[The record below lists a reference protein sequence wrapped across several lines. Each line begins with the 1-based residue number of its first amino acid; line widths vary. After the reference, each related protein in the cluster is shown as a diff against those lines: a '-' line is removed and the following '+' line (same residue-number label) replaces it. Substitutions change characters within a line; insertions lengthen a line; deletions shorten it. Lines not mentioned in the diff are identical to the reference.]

1 MLKRLPAVFSVVRLP
16 AALLEDHLNI
26 LKEREGKRSVEITK
40 QEVEKVA
47 KLARLELTESE
58 KTAFTKQLSQI
69 LTHVETLNQYDT
81 TGVEPT
87 ATVLGQ
93 VNVFRP
99 DDARPSLSV
108 ERAVANAPES
118 TDGFF
123 VVPKII
129 EDRQSL

>member
-1 MLKRLPAVFSVVRLP
+1 LKCG
-16 AALLEDHLNI
+16 
-26 LKEREGKRSVEITK
+26 KERKKVEISK
-40 QEVEKVA
+40 QEVDKVA

-58 KTAFTKQLSQI
+58 RAAFAKQLSQI
-69 LTHVETLNQYDT
+69 LTHVETLKGYDT

-99 DDARPSLSV
+99 DDVRTSLSV
-108 ERAVANAPES
+108 KCATANAPES
-118 TDGFF
+118 IDGFF

-129 EDRQSL
+129 EDRQPL

>member
-1 MLKRLPAVFSVVRLP
+1 MGMPVSGHRDSLRSSLYAHVTI
-16 AALLEDHLNI
+16 LELQ
-26 LKEREGKRSVEITK
+26 EGKKKVEISK

-47 KLARLELTESE
+47 KLARLELTENE
-58 KTAFTKQLSQI
+58 RAAFAKQLSQI
-69 LTHVETLNQYDT
+69 LTHVETLKGYDT

-99 DDARPSLSV
+99 DDVRTSLSV
-108 ERAVANAPES
+108 ERATANAPES
-118 TDGFF
+118 IDGFF

-129 EDRQSL
+129 EDRQPL

>member
-1 MLKRLPAVFSVVRLP
+1 
-16 AALLEDHLNI
+16 LNI
-26 LKEREGKRSVEITK
+26 LEKNEGERRVEITK

-58 KTAFTKQLSQI
+58 QAAFTTQLSQI
-69 LTHVETLNQYDT
+69 LTHVETLKQYDT

-93 VNVFRP
+93 VNVFRQ
-99 DDARPSLSV
+99 DSVSPSLSID
-108 ERAVANAPES
+108 RAMDNAPES
-118 TDGFF
+118 IDGFF

-129 EDRQSL
+129 EDRQPL

>member
-1 MLKRLPAVFSVVRLP
+1 M
-16 AALLEDHLNI
+16 
-26 LKEREGKRSVEITK
+26 EITK
-40 QEVEKVA
+40 QEVAKVA

-58 KTAFTKQLSQI
+58 QAAFTKQLSQI
-69 LTHVETLNQYDT
+69 LTHVETLSRYDT

-99 DDARPSLSV
+99 DIVKPSLPID
-108 ERAVANAPES
+108 RAVANAPES
-118 TDGFF
+118 ADGFF

-129 EDRQSL
+129 EDRER